1 MKYTYI
7 VDLEKMEATYRL
19 HTQKDF
25 FETAEQKNKFNA
37 ELIIY
42 ADSEEESLK
51 MRTGI
56 TDITM
61 WELLQ
66 AEEGDYPGYDNN

>member
-1 MKYTYI
+1 MKYIYI
-7 VDLEKMEATYRL
+7 VDLDKMEETYRT

-25 FETAEQKNKFNA
+25 FDTPEERAKFNA
-37 ELIIY
+37 ELVIY

-51 MRTGI
+51 IRTGM
-56 TDITM
+56 TDIRM

-66 AEEGDYPGYDNN
+66 TEEGDYPGYEDN

>member
-7 VDLEKMEATYRL
+7 VDIDKMEETYRT

-25 FETAEQKNKFNA
+25 FDTPEEKARFNA
-37 ELIIY
+37 ELVIY

-51 MRTGI
+51 MRTGM
-56 TDITM
+56 TDIRM

-66 AEEGDYPGYDNN
+66 VEEGDYPGYANN